1 MSILASATTTPI
13 APGTIATVPASSR
26 YLTFALNAEVFGLDI
41 ANVTE
46 ILELRHLTTV
56 PMMPSFIR
64 GVINLRGRVVPVI
77 DLAIRF
83 SRGTTAIAHRTSI
96 IIIRIDNPAQDAT
109 QDIGILVDAV
119 NEVVHLEPED
129 IEPAPAFGA
138 GIRADYISGMARR
151 EHDFTILLDINRV
164 LSLTDMLTLN
174 QAAADEGAVGS

>member
-1 MSILASATTTPI
+1 MSSPAPATSTPLSPGTTTE
-13 APGTIATVPASSR
+13 PASSR
-26 YLTFALNAEVFGLDI
+26 YLTFTLNTEIFGLDI

-56 PMMPSFIR
+56 PMMPAFIR

-96 IIIRIDNPAQDAT
+96 IIIRIENPDQDAT

-129 IEPAPAFGA
+129 IESAPAFGA

-164 LSLTDMLTLN
+164 LSLTDMLTLDL
-174 QAAADEGAVGS
+174 AADEGALGS